1 MAVAVVQE
9 SARPV
14 CSAVLAPE
22 APELLDPELVVEPE
36 LPVVA
41 ALMVT
46 EAVVG
51 VPKFA
56 APATE
61 VSETSKLLACAMLP
75 NTGTEIV
82 CGAVSPSVQTS
93 EPLVGL

>member
-1 MAVAVVQE
+1 
-9 SARPV
+9 
-14 CSAVLAPE
+14 VLV
-22 APELLDPELVVEPE
+22 PELLDAELE

-51 VPKFA
+51 VPKLA
-56 APATE
+56 APVTE
-61 VSETSKLLACAMLP
+61 VSETPKLLACAMLP

-93 EPLVGL
+93 EPLLGR